1 MIIKQLYNR
10 NYVGVEQIGYG
21 NAFRYNSRI
30 YFLCSPSKDV
40 PLKDGD
46 NMFAMDTGGQI
57 QKVPRTAI
65 VEELPTVLV
74 EYNTWEE
81 AIAQMDQTGT

>member
-57 QKVPRTAI
+57 
-65 VEELPTVLV
+65 
-74 EYNTWEE
+74 
-81 AIAQMDQTGT
+81 